1 MSLIRAITS
10 YINKNARFEV
20 INRATYYNPSLVE
33 QNSNTIKFKCQGSQK
48 KPYTQIFVFDSDT
61 ISNSSCTCPYDG
73 PGICKHQVAALN
85 KLYDLNNFKKT
96 ELDVDDLL
104 SKSKSTIPKKKP
116 KSKALVLKHYNGEI
130 DAEALSKIKF
140 NKNEYSFGAIEIQS
154 LSKKEIKSIFKNYG
168 KNYHISL
175 KYNKTKDE
183 VSLNCKCYHA
193 PYCFHNYL
201 FLKKLKDEFGLDYF
215 HENFT
220 KRLQD
225 SILKE
230 NNLMGKIDF
239 DEVFELDISPKGIN
253 YTDKVDNMVST
264 PQILFSPLQDKDLK
278 SLHQPLSNGK
288 KLNFGLGFCFQFI
301 EKDLF
306 KIFPFFGKL
315 NKNGTTI
322 SSRTK
327 PIDDYNLYQA
337 IQVLNANELNLL
349 TKAIKLSYAYED
361 FGSSVD
367 YNSVAEFAHLL
378 QEFYKE
384 INCNLYKHDE
394 KNNFAKKYLS
404 EIKITPQKIEPLL
417 EIKENGKFYQLE
429 FKLKINDELYLLNSD
444 KIQINFC
451 GIFIRNELIPIS
463 KPDILIALLK
473 LKSKPLLNVFNHGID
488 FLKSEVIEPY
498 STVFEINF
506 KGLSEKKSPKK
517 ALKPTMQVYLSD
529 ADEGQ
534 YVVFQPMVKYGDEK
548 IRPLSHEKVWL
559 DEKKLISLKRDYVFE
574 DELLLFI
581 QNLHPEFEDKTD
593 YFYILTEKALESL
606 WLMDS
611 IKKLKAKGIQ
621 VFGLKDLKGIKYNL
635 HKPTF
640 TTGLSSGIDWFDM
653 KVDIAFGDQKV
664 DLRKLQKAVVKNS
677 NYVELGDGSLG
688 IIPKQWIEKYKK
700 YFKLG
705 QTKKDH
711 IEISNYNFNII
722 DELYQDLDH
731 SPDFLKDLHARRERI
746 LNLKELKSI
755 RPSKHLKAE
764 LRPYQKDGLNWL
776 VFLHDN
782 TLGGCLADDM
792 GLGKTLQSIAFLQYL
807 KDQKS
812 KKQNAPSLV
821 VSPTSLIF
829 NWINEFEKFA
839 PQLKTITFT
848 GPKRKELKDKF
859 SEVDVVMTT
868 YGSLIKD
875 IEFHKTQNYNYVILD
890 ESQAIK
896 NPNSQR
902 FKAVRLLKA
911 YNRLVLTG
919 TPIENNTF
927 DLYSQFNFIN
937 PGIFGSVKHF
947 RSTFSDAIDK
957 EQDEYTSELLS
968 KIIKPFI
975 LRRTKAQ
982 VAKELPNKTESMI
995 YCEMGKQQR
1004 KVYDQFKNYFREKLK
1019 EQIEN
1024 EGINRSQVYILQ
1036 GLTKLRQICNS
1047 TALADKDKDYGNYSA
1062 KLDELT
1068 RHLTEKVN
1076 NHKVLVFSQFVGMLE
1091 LVKNRLDEEDINYE
1105 YLDGKTKDRES
1116 KVNRFQNDD
1125 NIRVF
1130 LISLKAGGTGLNLTK
1145 AEYVY
1150 LIDPWW
1156 NPAVE
1161 NQAIDRCYRIGQDNH
1176 VFAYRMICKDTIEER
1191 IVELQDKKKTVSS
1204 EVIRTDIENLPGRQ
1218 AGKSFDQ
1225 KDLEKF
1231 FGN

>member
-1 MSLIRAITS
+1 MKIDEIITA
-10 YINKNARFEV
+10 YIDENANFV
-20 INRATYYNPSLVE
+20 IINRASYYFPEFVE
-33 QNSNTIKFKCQGSQK
+33 QKKNVLYYSCKGSQRR
-48 KPYTQIFVFDSDT
+48 PYRIKIQFDQKLNIKT
-61 ISNSSCTCPYDG
+61 SCSCPYDG
-73 PGICKHQVAALN
+73 YGICKHQVASLES
-85 KLYDLNNFKKT
+85 LRDLNYK
-96 ELDVDDLL
+96 EDIDLDLL
-104 SKSKSTIPKKKP
+104 IPLPQKEKGP
-116 KSKALVLKHYNGEI
+116 LMLKHENGVI
-130 DAEALSKIKF
+130 DSDALSKIQFSRNNYHFGEIKF
-140 NKNEYSFGAIEIQS
+140 TSVKKHEIEANFETFYDTITQTFKYDK
-154 LSKKEIKSIFKNYG
+154 SKKEI
-168 KNYHISL
+168 
-175 KYNKTKDE
+175 
-183 VSLNCKCYHA
+183 SLNCNCGGSKN
-193 PYCFHNYL
+193 CFHKYL
-201 FLKKLKDEFGLDYF
+201 FLDQFKDVFGLDYF
-215 HENFT
+215 SEDYEN
-220 KRLQD
+220 KIKQN
-225 SILKE
+225 ILE
-230 NNLMGKIDF
+230 DYNLKGKIDF
-239 DEVFELDISPKGIN
+239 DEAFNLIISTEGPTYSEKFNNII
-253 YTDKVDNMVST
+253 ST
-264 PQILFSPLQDKDLK
+264 PQLVLPALNNEEVKT
-278 SLHQPLSNGK
+278 LHQPHKDIEN
-288 KLNFGLGFCFQFI
+288 NAYGLGFCFQFF
-301 EKDLF
+301 DGLLYR
-306 KIFPFFGKL
+306 IFPFYGKL
-315 NKNGTTI
+315 NKAGTRI
-322 SSRTK
+322 ITK
-327 PIDDYNLYQA
+327 IREIDDSNLYESMQLLKSEDVLKLTDLIKYSTQFDAIKNETVDYQSIANLVRQTQDFIKTFNSATYIHNSKNSLAKKFLHHIHFSDKMFTPILSINENKKFYELKFKVRIDNTTYNL
-337 IQVLNANELNLL
+337 NSE
-349 TKAIKLSYAYED
+349 KLD
-361 FGSSVD
+361 ITPIG
-367 YNSVAEFAHLL
+367 
-378 QEFYKE
+378 
-384 INCNLYKHDE
+384 I
-394 KNNFAKKYLS
+394 FAKS
-404 EIKITPQKIEPLL
+404 
-417 EIKENGKFYQLE
+417 QL
-429 FKLKINDELYLLNSD
+429 FTTNSP
-444 KIQINFC
+444 
-451 GIFIRNELIPIS
+451 ET
-463 KPDILIALLK
+463 LIALLK
-473 LKSKPLLNVFNHGID
+473 LRQMPEMSIYNEGIEH
-488 FLKSEVIEPY
+488 LKSQVIEPY
-498 STVFEINF
+498 SKIFEISFNGLKEKSTKKKDF
-506 KGLSEKKSPKK
+506 KPVK
-517 ALKPTMQVYLSD
+517 QVYLSD
-529 ADEGQ
+529 AEQGK
-534 YVVFQPMVKYGDEK
+534 YVVFQPVVKYAEK
-548 IRPLSHEKVWL
+548 MVTPMTAEKVWL
-559 DEKKLISLKRDYVFE
+559 DEKKLISLKRDYVLE
-574 DELLLFI
+574 DELLLFM
-581 QNLHPEFEDKTD
+581 QNLHPEFEDKID
-593 YFYILTEKALESL
+593 YFYILTEQALESL
-606 WLMDS
+606 WLMEA
-611 IKKLKAKGIQ
+611 IEKLKAENIQ
-621 VFGLKDLKGIKYNL
+621 VFGLKELKGIKYNL

-640 TTGLSSGIDWFDM
+640 NTRLSSGTDWFDM

-664 DLRKLQKAVVKNS
+664 DLRKLQKAIVKNS

-688 IIPKQWIEKYKK
+688 IIPRQWIEKYKK

-722 DELYQDLDH
+722 DELYEDLDH

-746 LNLKELKSI
+746 LNLKDLKPI
-755 RPSKHLKAE
+755 KPSKHLTAQ
-764 LRPYQKDGLNWL
+764 LRPYQKEGLNWL

-812 KKQNAPSLV
+812 KKQNVPSLV

-839 PQLKTITFT
+839 PQLKTLTFT
-848 GPKRKELKDKF
+848 GPKREELKDHF

-875 IEFHKTQNYNYVILD
+875 IQFHKTQTYNYVILD

-902 FKAVRLLKA
+902 FKAVRLLNA
-911 YNRLVLTG
+911 YNRLALTG

-937 PGIFGSVKHF
+937 PGIFGSIKHF

-957 EQDEYTSELLS
+957 EQDEYSSELLS

-982 VAKELPNKTESMI
+982 VAKELPNKTESVI

-1076 NHKVLVFSQFVGMLE
+1076 NHKVLVFSQFVGMLD
-1091 LVKNRLDEEDINYE
+1091 LVKSRLDAENITYE

-1125 NIRVF
+1125 EVRVF
-1130 LISLKAGGTGLNLTK
+1130 LISLKAGGTGLNLTE

-1191 IVELQDKKKTVSS
+1191 IVELQDRKKTVAS
-1204 EVIRTDIENLPGRQ
+1204 EVIRTDVDK
-1218 AGKSFDQ
+1218 KSFDQ

-1231 FGN
+1231 FGV